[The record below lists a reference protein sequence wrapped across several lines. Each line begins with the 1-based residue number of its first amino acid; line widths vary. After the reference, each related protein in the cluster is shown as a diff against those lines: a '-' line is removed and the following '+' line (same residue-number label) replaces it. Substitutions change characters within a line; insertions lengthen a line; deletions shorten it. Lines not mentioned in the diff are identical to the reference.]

1 MPDTTSGVDAV
12 VGRGVVLSRG
22 AKGAGRSLAL
32 AASDFHIPTGGI
44 TAIIGP
50 NGSGKSTL
58 LHAIAGLI
66 EPEAGT
72 LTVLGG
78 TPALSQPRIS
88 YVLQYASGPTG
99 TPLTVRETVMMGRY
113 PALGMLRRPSRA
125 DRERVDDAM
134 ARLGIRDLAERH
146 LSELSGGQRQRV
158 FVAQGIAQDHA
169 MLLLD
174 EPLTGLDL
182 TSMRAIDAII
192 HDEPARGCSVVL
204 TTHDLDEARAAD
216 HVILTAGRVVACG
229 APDEVLTAAH
239 LTSAYGLGALHE
251 SDTTLPRI
259 AADDHHHD
267 HEHGGQV
274 HGHAHD

>member
-1 MPDTTSGVDAV
+1 MPDAV
-12 VGRGVVLSRG
+12 VGTNVVLTRAS
-22 AKGAGRSLAL
+22 KVAL
-32 AASDFHIPTGGI
+32 TASDFVIPEGCI

-58 LHAIAGLI
+58 LHAISGLI
-66 EPEAGT
+66 EPSAGT
-72 LTVLGG
+72 LTVLGA
-78 TPALSQPRIS
+78 TPELSQPRIS
-88 YVLQYASGPTG
+88 YVLQYASGGAAG

-113 PALGMLRRPSRA
+113 PTLGVSRRPSKS
-125 DRERVDDAM
+125 DRERVDAALD
-134 ARLGIRDLAERH
+134 RLAIQDLAERH

-182 TSMRAIDAII
+182 ISMRTIDAII

-216 HVILTAGRVVACG
+216 HVILVAGRIVACG
-229 APDEVLTAAH
+229 APEVVLTTAN
-239 LTSAYGLGALHE
+239 LTSAYGLGALHD
-251 SDTTLPRI
+251 SDERLPRI
-259 AADDHHHD
+259 PSDDHHHD
-267 HEHGGQV
+267 HDGPHQ
-274 HGHAHD
+274 HGHQHGSSQ